1 MRISEVSLL
10 HKHDVRSQRSLGG
23 PGTLG
28 VVTMVTVPWGM
39 VQWQHGTF
47 IIN

>member
-1 MRISEVSLL
+1 MRSHSCINTMS
-10 HKHDVRSQRSLGG
+10 DQRSLGG